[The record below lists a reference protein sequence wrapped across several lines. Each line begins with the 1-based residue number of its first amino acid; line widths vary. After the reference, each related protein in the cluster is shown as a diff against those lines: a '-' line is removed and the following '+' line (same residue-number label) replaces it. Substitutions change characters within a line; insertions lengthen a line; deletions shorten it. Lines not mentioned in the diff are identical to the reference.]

1 MPLYSR
7 TDTEAQRRRVGA
19 TTALSSVNT
28 DPAQDPAD
36 QPADKVI
43 PEMYIYIDD
52 IEATLPANKKRGLT
66 APGWW
71 KYRTYTDH
79 AGNTRHKAQHLVAFK
94 NAPTDNGIILTF
106 TVGATT
112 TLLAEA
118 DAVYTNVAGASDGE
132 GTGARF
138 TITRDE
144 DGDIDEVTL
153 TKGGFLYAAGEEI
166 TIDGADIGGAS
177 GTDDLVITVST
188 VSDDTDDQYAADF
201 IVTINISQQPTNQST
216 QAPAGVI
223 LTFTEGAGTTILAE
237 ADEEY
242 EGVTGTSDGDGTGA
256 TFTIVRDALG
266 AIDSVTLTDAGT
278 GYAEEEEITIDGADI
293 GGDSGDDDLIITV
306 DTVTTAAATFS
317 VTATAS
323 PSGTLIYQWQS
334 QAANGTRWTNVSGAT
349 SASLALTGLTTA
361 DSGKKYRVKIQAS
374 TGAPEVT
381 SNVATLTVTA
391 A

>member
-7 TDTEAQRRRVGA
+7 TDNEAQRRKVGA

-36 QPADKVI
+36 QPGDKVI
-43 PEMYIYIDD
+43 PEMYIYVDD

-79 AGNTRHKAQHLVAFK
+79 AGDTRHKAQHLVAFK

-106 TVGATT
+106 TVGAGT

-118 DAVYTNVAGASDGE
+118 DSVYTNVAGASDGE

-138 TITRDE
+138 TITRDQ

-153 TKGGFLYAAGEEI
+153 TKGGFLYSVGEEI

-177 GTDDLVITVST
+177 GTDNLVITVAT

-201 IVTINISQQPTNQST
+201 IVNITISSQPTNQST
-216 QAPAGVI
+216 FTPAGAI
-223 LTFTEGAGTTILAE
+223 LTFTEGAGTTLAGE
-237 ADEEY
+237 ADETYTE
-242 EGVTGTSDGDGTGA
+242 VTGTASDSGAGA
-256 TFTIVRDALG
+256 TFTIVRDVNG
-266 AIDSVTLTDAGT
+266 DIDSVTLVAAGSGYDA
-278 GYAEEEEITIDGADI
+278 AETITVDGSDI
-293 GGDSGDDDLIITV
+293 GGVSTTDDLVITV
-306 DTVTTAAATFS
+306 DTVATAAATFS
-317 VTATAS
+317 VTAAAA
-323 PSGTLIYQWQS
+323 PSGTLIYQWQT
-334 QAANGTRWTNVSGAT
+334 QTATGTRWTNVSGAT
-349 SASLALTGLTTA
+349 SASLALTGLTTG
-361 DSGKKYRVKIQAS
+361 DSGKKYRVKIQSS